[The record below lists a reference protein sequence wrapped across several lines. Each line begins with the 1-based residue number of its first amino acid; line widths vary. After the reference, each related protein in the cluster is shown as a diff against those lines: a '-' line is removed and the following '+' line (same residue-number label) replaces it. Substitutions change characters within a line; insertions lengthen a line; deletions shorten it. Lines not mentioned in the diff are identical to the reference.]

1 MNWVEV
7 TVETTAIGADIVAQI
22 FYEIQVPGVVIEG
35 PEAVRRAEQESGAR
49 GDADHSLSDMEDTG
63 TEDMIQVKAYIKS
76 DAALHDKLQF
86 VKERL
91 RQLREQDF
99 GLDPGTLRMSLENV
113 RAEDWT
119 NNWKKYFKPIKVSDR
134 IVIKPS
140 WEQYEKK
147 PGERVLEMD
156 PGMAFGTGT
165 HETTRLCIRMIERY
179 LQPGNT
185 VVDIGCG
192 TGVLAISS
200 VLLGAARAV
209 AVDLDENAVRTAK
222 ENIKRNRVED
232 RVEVRK
238 SNLLDGVRGQF
249 DLAVSNIL
257 AETIRKLTTSI
268 RGVLK
273 PGGIFLASGLLLDNL
288 QEVTDAMQTA
298 GLDVIG
304 KDAMGDWV
312 AVACRRSA

>member
-63 TEDMIQVKAYIKS
+63 MEDMIQVKAYIKS

-209 AVDLDENAVRTAK
+209 AVDLDENAVRAAK

>member
-49 GDADHSLSDMEDTG
+49 GDTDHSLSDMEDTG
-63 TEDMIQVKAYIKS
+63 MEDMIQVKAYIKS

-185 VVDIGCG
+185 VV
-192 TGVLAISS
+192 
-200 VLLGAARAV
+200 
-209 AVDLDENAVRTAK
+209 

>member
-49 GDADHSLSDMEDTG
+49 GDTDHSLSDMEDTG
-63 TEDMIQVKAYIKS
+63 MEDMIQVKAYIKS

-209 AVDLDENAVRTAK
+209 AVDLDENAVRAAK

>member
-1 MNWVEV
+1 MNWVEA

-63 TEDMIQVKAYIKS
+63 MEDMIQVKAYIKS